1 MRREGESRNHMPCTL
16 NPLPTG
22 EARPV
27 AAFSTPTDDMAPRER
42 LRRREA
48 DWIARRIRAMLDAG
62 EKIVWDEEAA
72 KAGQPAVRAVQPGDI
87 ALLFRA

>member
-1 MRREGESRNHMPCTL
+1 M
-16 NPLPTG
+16 
-22 EARPV
+22 
-27 AAFSTPTDDMAPRER
+27 RER

-72 KAGQPAVRAVQPGDI
+72 KAGTPAVAAPSGP
-87 ALLFRA
+87 ATSPCCSAP